1 LNCKHEK
8 KTTPNAKIENIID
21 LNNLEKWPELQILI
35 IPFLV
40 IIIEILKVLIKNLN
54 SQNNSLE

>member
-1 LNCKHEK
+1 M
-8 KTTPNAKIENIID
+8 PNAKIENIVA
-21 LNNLEKWPELQILI
+21 LNNLEKWPKLQMLI

-54 SQNNSLE
+54 SQIIL